1 LKISRALF
9 SDVGWIFWSW
19 MRAWAW
25 AWAMVMVMTTTT
37 TTTMGARGVGSVG
50 RELGVVVVVVI
61 VDEYM
66 TYDDLR

>member
-1 LKISRALF
+1 
-9 SDVGWIFWSW
+9 
-19 MRAWAW
+19 MRAWA
-25 AWAMVMVMTTTT
+25 MVMTTTT
-37 TTTMGARGVGSVG
+37 TTTTTTTMMGARGVGSVG

>member
-1 LKISRALF
+1 VDAR
-9 SDVGWIFWSW
+9 VGVGDGDGDDDDDDDDDDDGCSW
-19 MRAWAW
+19 C
-25 AWAMVMVMTTTT
+25 
-37 TTTMGARGVGSVG
+37 GLGSVG

>member
-1 LKISRALF
+1 
-9 SDVGWIFWSW
+9 
-19 MRAWAW
+19 
-25 AWAMVMVMTTTT
+25 
-37 TTTMGARGVGSVG
+37 VGSVG

>member
-1 LKISRALF
+1 
-9 SDVGWIFWSW
+9 

-25 AWAMVMVMTTTT
+25 VMVMTTTT
-37 TTTMGARGVGSVG
+37 TTTTTMMGARGVGSVG

>member
-1 LKISRALF
+1 
-9 SDVGWIFWSW
+9 
-19 MRAWAW
+19 
-25 AWAMVMVMTTTT
+25 MVMVMTTTT
-37 TTTMGARGVGSVG
+37 TTTTTTMMGARGVGSVG

>member
-1 LKISRALF
+1 
-9 SDVGWIFWSW
+9 

-25 AWAMVMVMTTTT
+25 VMVMTTTT
-37 TTTMGARGVGSVG
+37 TTTTTTMMGARGVGSVG